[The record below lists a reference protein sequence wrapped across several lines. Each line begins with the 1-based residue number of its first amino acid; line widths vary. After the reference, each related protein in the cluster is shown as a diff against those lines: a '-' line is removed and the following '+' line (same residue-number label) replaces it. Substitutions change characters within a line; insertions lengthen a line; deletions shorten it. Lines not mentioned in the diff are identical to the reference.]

1 MNIDTKILQK
11 VTQMPE
17 SLKQE
22 LRPYAEELM
31 ENYSKDISLKKNSV
45 KKNVVQVSLKER
57 LFDHIYFSVKSSISL

>member
-22 LRPYAEELM
+22 LRPYAEYLM
-31 ENYSKDISLKKNSV
+31 ENYSKDISLEKNSV
-45 KKNVVQVSLKER
+45 KKTSFRYL
-57 LFDHIYFSVKSSISL
+57 